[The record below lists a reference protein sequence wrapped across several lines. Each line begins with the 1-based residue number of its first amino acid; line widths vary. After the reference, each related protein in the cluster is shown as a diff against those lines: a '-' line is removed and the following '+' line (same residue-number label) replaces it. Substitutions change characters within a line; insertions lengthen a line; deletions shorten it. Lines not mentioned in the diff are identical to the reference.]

1 MYADPRPLFFVTAI
15 VIVGLACWVAYVLTK
30 MREPWPRST
39 SLAVPREAEVANLAA
54 PPAPEVDPLEA
65 LAKEEFAKA
74 GDPKK
79 EGQLDSPK
87 KD

>member
-1 MYADPRPLFFVTAI
+1 MYADPRPLFIVTAI
-15 VIVGLACWVAYVLTK
+15 VIAGLIAWVAYVLMK
-30 MREPWPRST
+30 MREPWPRT
-39 SLAVPREAEVANLAA
+39 TALAVPREMA
-54 PPAPEVDPLEA
+54 PPVTETPVVDEMEA

-79 EGQLDSPK
+79 EAQLDNPK